1 MDVIDGHND
10 LPWRLRVRDPEGRLD
25 LSEDLTGTGLH
36 TDLPRLRRGG
46 VAAQFWSVYV
56 PNDRPEPQA
65 AINVVE
71 QVELV
76 QRLATRYPDTLAIA
90 RSAAEVDRARAQG
103 RIACLLGA
111 EGGHCIDN
119 SLVVLR
125 ALHRLGIRYLTLTH
139 SRNTGWADS
148 ATDTP
153 AHGGLSPFGHEV
165 VRELNRLGML
175 CDLSHVATTTMHA
188 ALDTTTHPAFFS
200 HSSARA
206 LCDHP
211 RNVPDD
217 VLTRVRDSQGV
228 VMVTFVPF
236 FLRDACRQWGE
247 ELTRVEDALE
257 PPWDTPAFLRQRQAW
272 IDANPCPPTSARDVA
287 DHVEHVRAVAGLDA
301 VALGG
306 DFDGTELVPSDLQD
320 VSAYP
325 ALFAELGTRGWSER
339 ELRKL
344 AWDNAMRVLRAT
356 CG

>member
-10 LPWRLRVRDPEGRLD
+10 LPWRLRIRDPEGRLD
-25 LSEDLTGTGLH
+25 LNADLSGTGLH
-36 TDLPRLRRGG
+36 TDLPRLRCGG
-46 VAAQFWSVYV
+46 VGAQFWSVYV
-56 PNDRPEPQA
+56 PADRPGPQA
-65 AINVVE
+65 AIQVVE

-76 QRLATRYPDTLAIA
+76 RRLIARYPDTLAPA
-90 RSAAEVDRARAQG
+90 GSAADVDEARAAG
-103 RIACLLGA
+103 RIACLMGA

-125 ALHRLGIRYLTLTH
+125 SLHRLGIRYLTLTH
-139 SRNTGWADS
+139 SRNTDWADS

-153 AHGGLSPFGHEV
+153 AHGGLTEFGHEV

-175 CDLSHVATTTMHA
+175 CDLSHVSDQTMHA

-206 LCDHP
+206 LCNHP

-217 VLTRVRDSQGV
+217 VLTRVRDSEGV

-236 FLRDACRQWGE
+236 FLKNECRAWSE
-247 ELTRVEDALE
+247 ELTNLEDSLDA
-257 PPWDTPAFLRQRQAW
+257 PWDTPAFLHQRQAW
-272 IDANPCPPTSARDVA
+272 IDKHPCPPTTARDVA
-287 DHVEHVRAVAGLDA
+287 DHIDHVREVAGLNA

-306 DFDGTELVPSDLQD
+306 DFDGTELLPRDLQD
-320 VSAYP
+320 VSTYP
-325 ALFAELGTRGWSER
+325 TLFAELKTRGWTDP

-344 AWDNAMRVLRAT
+344 AWENAMRVLRAT